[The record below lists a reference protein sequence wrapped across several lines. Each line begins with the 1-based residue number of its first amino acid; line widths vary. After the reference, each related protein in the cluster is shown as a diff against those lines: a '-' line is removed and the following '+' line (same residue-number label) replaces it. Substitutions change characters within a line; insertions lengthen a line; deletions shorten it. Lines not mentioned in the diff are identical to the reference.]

1 MSEELYENFSDTE
14 SSSDELICVFNQ
26 RCKIKVYEPKY
37 KLLSLLMDDIQEV
50 KLIKKGKSFYLDVK
64 FNNDILEQ
72 LKKISSNK

>member
-1 MSEELYENFSDTE
+1 MSEYETFSDSETSTE
-14 SSSDELICVFNQ
+14 DNLICVFNQ
-26 RCKIKVYEPKY
+26 TCKIKIYEPKY

-72 LKKISSNK
+72 LKKISSK